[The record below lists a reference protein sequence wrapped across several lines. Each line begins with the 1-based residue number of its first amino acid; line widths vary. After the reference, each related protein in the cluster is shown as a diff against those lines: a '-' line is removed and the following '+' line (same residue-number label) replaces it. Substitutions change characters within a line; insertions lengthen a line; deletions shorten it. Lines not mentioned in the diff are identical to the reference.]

1 MAQVKKDTVREAILE
16 SAFALFKQNGYSE
29 TSMAQIARQAGVSPA
44 NIYVYFESK
53 LELLFQIYSPW
64 LRQRMQRL
72 EAEVAATEEPERKLR
87 LILRTLWEDI
97 PAEENGFANNLMQAI
112 STARPEEGYKRDLL
126 HQVEEQVSRML
137 RETLPPP
144 RAKLAEQ
151 GHLSHV
157 LFMAFDGFAMNYK
170 LKGASERIDDIIE
183 VMVALL
189 LDGGS
194 AAETYLP

>member
-1 MAQVKKDTVREAILE
+1 MAQVKKDAVREAILE
-16 SAFALFKQNGYSE
+16 SAFALFRQNGYSD
-29 TSMAQIARQAGVSPA
+29 TSMAQIAKQAGVSPA

-53 LELLFQIYSPW
+53 LALLFQIYSPW
-64 LRQRMQRL
+64 LQERMRRL
-72 EAEVAATEEPERKLR
+72 EAEVAATADPAAKLR

-151 GHLSHV
+151 GYLSHV
-157 LFMAFDGFAMNYK
+157 LFMAFDGFAMNYR
-170 LKGASERIDDIIE
+170 LKGATERIDDIIE

-189 LDGGS
+189 LDGGF
-194 AAETYLP
+194 AEEARLS